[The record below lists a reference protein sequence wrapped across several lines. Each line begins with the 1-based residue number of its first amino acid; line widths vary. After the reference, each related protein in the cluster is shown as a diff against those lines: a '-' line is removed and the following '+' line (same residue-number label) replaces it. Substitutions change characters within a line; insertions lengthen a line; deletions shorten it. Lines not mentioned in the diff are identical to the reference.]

1 MENTRVDVSTGVGGG
16 LAQSL
21 HQPSLDSLKKSGIE
35 ECFLN
40 EVIDNHPDTAGYRAK
55 TRANASLSVF
65 FFFFFHAKTIRKF
78 SISMRI
84 NRNIRFVGYSFRNT
98 FEIYLL

>member
-40 EVIDNHPDTAGYRAK
+40 EVIDNHPDTADIEPKLARMLL
-55 TRANASLSVF
+55 SLYF
-65 FFFFFHAKTIRKF
+65 FFFSCENDSKIFHFDENKSK
-78 SISMRI
+78 
-84 NRNIRFVGYSFRNT
+84 YSFRWVFVS

>member
-65 FFFFFHAKTIRKF
+65 FFFFSCENDSKIFHFDENKSK
-78 SISMRI
+78 
-84 NRNIRFVGYSFRNT
+84 YSFRWV
-98 FEIYLL
+98 FVS

>member
-1 MENTRVDVSTGVGGG
+1 MENTRVDVSTGVGDG

-65 FFFFFHAKTIRKF
+65 FFFFMRK
-78 SISMRI
+78 
-84 NRNIRFVGYSFRNT
+84 RFENFPFR
-98 FEIYLL
+98 